1 MTRSLFLVLLH
12 PVERTDL
19 MLRAR
24 AIATAH
30 EQINRTR
37 NRLRFIE

>member
-12 PVERTDL
+12 PLERTDL

-24 AIATAH
+24 AIAPPML
-30 EQINRTR
+30 QII
-37 NRLRFIE
+37 RFVSH